1 MAVTI
6 CSIIFFRSFSDFFIN
21 TKTCFMNTNETKEG
35 TDRRSFLG
43 TLATGAAAVGLSTI
57 APSINA
63 FGGVANFDHKV
74 YGDPEEIFKKI
85 TGKHRVVY
93 DSTEPNGL
101 FPFAWPRIFL
111 VTNEMTGTANKD
123 CSVMVVLRHDSIGYA
138 LSDAIWSKYKL
149 GELFK
154 APDPKTNEP
163 ATRNPFWKPKA
174 GEYSVPGIGEVQ
186 IGINQLQDSGVLF
199 VACNMALTVYSA
211 VAAQKMNM
219 KPEDAKKEWMDNV
232 LPGIQVVPS
241 GVWALGRAQEKQCA
255 YIFAG

>member
-1 MAVTI
+1 
-6 CSIIFFRSFSDFFIN
+6 
-21 TKTCFMNTNETKEG
+21 MNTNEMKEG

-57 APSINA
+57 APSLSAIA
-63 FGGVANFDHKV
+63 GPATFDHKV

-93 DSTEPNGL
+93 DSTEPNGV

-111 VTNEMTGTANKD
+111 VTNEMTGTPGKD

-138 LSDAIWSKYKL
+138 MSDAMWAKYKL
-149 GELFK
+149 GDLFH

-163 ATRNPFWKPKA
+163 SLRNPFWKPKA
-174 GEYSVPGIGEVQ
+174 GDFVIPGVGEVP

-199 VACNMALTVYSA
+199 VVCNMALTVYSA
-211 VAAQKMNM
+211 AAAGKMGL
-219 KPEDAKKEWMDNV
+219 KAEDVKKEWTDNV
-232 LPGIQVVPS
+232 LPGIQIVPS